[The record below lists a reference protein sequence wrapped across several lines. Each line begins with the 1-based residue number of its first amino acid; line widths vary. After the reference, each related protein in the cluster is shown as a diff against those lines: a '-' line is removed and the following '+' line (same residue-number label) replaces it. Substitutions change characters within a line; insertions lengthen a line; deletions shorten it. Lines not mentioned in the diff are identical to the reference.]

1 MNSDEKLKGSFPKEM
16 KDLIEQKLEWI
27 NEQKKSSA
35 ELPPNKRIYCNKCKN
50 DTKHIAKYHSCDYRL
65 VSLGESV
72 FLLTI
77 GNQFWMCAGCENFT
91 FERYD
96 IMETFRFH
104 QDEFEENDEEDDEID
119 SLEELFPNPDITSVY
134 FPKRTKND
142 FVAKN
147 FNQLP
152 ASLKYIYEE
161 TIAAFNNEILILC
174 AVGIRALVEGICSD
188 QEIIG
193 GNLEK
198 KIDGLASIIPKN
210 IVTNLHELRFMGNQ
224 AAHELNAP
232 QKEELQLAIQICEDL
247 LNYLY
252 ELDYKAS
259 YLSRIRKNKIV
270 NGDDSLNSKV
280 KVWC

>member
-1 MNSDEKLKGSFPKEM
+1 MNSDKKPTSPFSKEM
-16 KDLIEQKLEWI
+16 KEFIEQKLEWI
-27 NEQKKSSA
+27 SEQKKLPA
-35 ELPPNKRIYCNKCKN
+35 EFPPNKRIYCNNCKN
-50 DTKHIAKYHSCDYRL
+50 ETKHTAKYHSCDYRL
-65 VSLGESV
+65 VSIGQSAY
-72 FLLTI
+72 LLTI

-96 IMETFRFH
+96 IMETFRFDQH
-104 QDEFEENDEEDDEID
+104 ELEETDSDEID
-119 SLEELFPNPDITSVY
+119 SLEELFPNPDISSEY

-142 FVAKN
+142 FIAKN

-161 TIAAFNNEILILC
+161 TIKAFNNEIPILC

-193 GNLEK
+193 SNLEK
-198 KIDGLASIIPKN
+198 KIDGLARIIPKN

-259 YLSRIRKNKIV
+259 YLSKIRNNKIV
-270 NGDDSLNSKV
+270 SDDDSLNSNI